1 LNHAAERYKTYVE
14 EEFKLKMVEVNL
26 YE

>member
-26 YE
+26 YG